1 MGEQDVMKMQQR
13 RDFLIK
19 FCYWAVIDISAY
31 NILPGYVRYLDE
43 QEQPRW
49 GPFSVVWGLAAVVWI
64 KGIYPKAERLI
75 DIILKKTGWVL
86 TGILLVFM
94 AFNILASVLA
104 LVRYD
109 MRADGKAAVYRWE
122 QAVDEH
128 FDDVKME
135 RIYPNAIRQ

>member
-43 QEQPRW
+43 QEQPRM
-49 GPFSVVWGLAAVVWI
+49 GPFSVVWGIAAVVWI